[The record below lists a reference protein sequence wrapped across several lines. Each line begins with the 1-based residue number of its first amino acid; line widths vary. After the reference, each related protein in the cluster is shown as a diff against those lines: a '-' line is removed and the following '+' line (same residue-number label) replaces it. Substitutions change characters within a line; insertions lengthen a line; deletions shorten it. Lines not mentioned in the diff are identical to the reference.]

1 VKGNGEQVKF
11 AEAEQKLAEEG
22 LDEYKAG

>member
-1 VKGNGEQVKF
+1 MVSKLKF
-11 AEAEQKLAEEG
+11 SEAEQKLAEEG